1 MMPWLKMFVS
11 VSLSK
16 YYQPQTC
23 VFSGWSRKH
32 KSGDPR
38 MLKMTH
44 LANIVTRP
52 RPVKELSAVFD
63 IVCMADMFSQGLQHG
78 TASTDALC
86 RKQKKK
92 ENKVFLSRLC
102 SNVCS
107 VYDCFVSLSVSTCT
121 SFSNIP
127 AVIEFVAFLCN
138 EALQKSVFLVAER
151 SETSAGRS
159 KRWISVSY
167 HSNELPELP
176 LPAHLCLKM

>member
-1 MMPWLKMFVS
+1 MPWLKMFVS

-63 IVCMADMFSQGLQHG
+63 IVAWLTCFLRDCNMAQHQPMPS
-78 TASTDALC
+78 AE
-86 RKQKKK
+86 RKKK
-92 ENKVFLSRLC
+92 ENKVCLSRLC
-102 SNVCS
+102 SNMCS

-167 HSNELPELP
+167 HSNELPELL